1 MYPGYPNT
9 RVFLHHFSPRYPEV
23 NTRVVRVVDYW
34 PNLPFFTFLTKKSKI
49 LCDNSFT
56 HDFFHRV
63 IIKFRIK
70 IVQKLCHFEII
81 NPQLQFFDKNIQ
93 NLKNFKV
100 INEYSCTYISNWV
113 YNHYL
118 GSLFSNSVTGYKIFI
133 FNVFLV
139 KGHFCWV
146 EK

>member
-1 MYPGYPNT
+1 MGLVINCT
-9 RVFLHHFSPRYPEV
+9 WGTQISGFSCIIHFSPRYPEV
-23 NTRVVRVVDYW
+23 NTRVVRVLDYW

-100 INEYSCTYISNWV
+100 INEYLGTHISNWRV
-113 YNHYL
+113 PGPGYIITIWDP
-118 GSLFSNSVTGYKIFI
+118 FSVI
-133 FNVFLV
+133 L
-139 KGHFCWV
+139 
-146 EK
+146 